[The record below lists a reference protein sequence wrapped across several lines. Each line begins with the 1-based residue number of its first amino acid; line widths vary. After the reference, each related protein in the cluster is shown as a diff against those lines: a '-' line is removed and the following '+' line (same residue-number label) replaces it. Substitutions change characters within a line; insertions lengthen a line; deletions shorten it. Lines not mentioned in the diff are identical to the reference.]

1 MKNITLEEWN
11 AFVLKNSNNSYS
23 LVVCAAI
30 LLLWEEKPS
39 TEKETHDLLAN
50 NLSGLSGAQA
60 GMAMQFAKE
69 NKPTFDLS

>member
-11 AFVLKNSNNSYS
+11 AFILKNCTSSYS
-23 LVVCAAI
+23 LAVCTAI

-39 TEKETHDLLAN
+39 TEQEAHDLLAN

-60 GMAMQFAKE
+60 EMAMQFAKE
-69 NKPTFDLS
+69 SKPSFNLS